1 MGFVKNE
8 LFLYDWI
15 NQTNEN
21 GGFMNK
27 LVAMFLFTGCALF
40 SCYAQEKEEIVKDDE
55 VSTCQDAEG
64 NCEDSLVS
72 YACGCNK
79 GKGKGK

>member
-1 MGFVKNE
+1 
-8 LFLYDWI
+8 
-15 NQTNEN
+15 
-21 GGFMNK
+21 
-27 LVAMFLFTGCALF
+27 MFLLCGCTFL
-40 SCYAQEKEEIVKDDE
+40 SCNAQEKEEIVKDDE
-55 VSTCQDAEG
+55 VSTCQDEEG